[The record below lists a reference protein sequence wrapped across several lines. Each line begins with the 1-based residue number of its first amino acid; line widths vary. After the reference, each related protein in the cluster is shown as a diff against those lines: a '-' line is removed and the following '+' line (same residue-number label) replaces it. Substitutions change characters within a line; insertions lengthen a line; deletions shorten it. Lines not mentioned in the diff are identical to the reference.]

1 MLLLGAKLQIYLEKT
16 CIFVGKMKKIKVSS
30 HFFPK
35 IFGSFKKTSYFC
47 TRLQES
53 TASVAQLVRAP
64 DC

>member
-1 MLLLGAKLQIYLEKT
+1 MGAKLNDSYRKT
-16 CIFVGKMKKIKVSS
+16 SIFVGKMKKFKVYS

-35 IFGSFKKTSYFC
+35 KFGSFKKTSYFC
-47 TRLQES
+47 TRLTAM